1 MDEIRLPPFPNI
13 SLYAKEVM
21 FPCPPRLR
29 SDLTFRHEHTA
40 EGICVIIKHPASRR
54 FFRLEEAE
62 YFIAQQL
69 DGRTSLEEIRQRT
82 QATFDAELPIE
93 DLYAFIQ
100 TLNKNGLLETEEAFK
115 KDASRKP
122 KRFRGTPL
130 YCRIQVCDPYK
141 LLQWLAR
148 RTNFLFTRSF
158 VALSALSILLA
169 ITITATNWRE
179 FREDLPRLNH
189 SSVAPAILLIILV
202 IITVHEF
209 GHGLTCTHFGGE
221 VHEMGF
227 AMMLMMPAFYCNVS
241 DAWLFPE
248 RSKRLWVGF
257 AGPYFELFL
266 WSLAV
271 FAWQITEPET
281 WIHFVALT
289 VMVASGVHTMMN
301 FNPLIKLDGYY
312 LLSDFLELPNL
323 RRRSFRQVG
332 YFWERLFGFG
342 ADEKVDEKLTARERW
357 IFWIYGT
364 IALTG
369 SFSIVGLILISA
381 GGTLVA
387 GRTPLTVLVALMM
400 LFLKFRRRFRR
411 MFASPNGAAAS
422 FDDMDFDTN
431 DEDNEADE
439 GDPPGNEG
447 YFAADGKTASFHEPV
462 TMRDVRKRD
471 TAVIANDTDDGIGSN
486 NVASNDVNSNGGDSS
501 SEANPDNDSSNATKD
516 SILVAMYGRRIR
528 AMQNPPPASD
538 DGHQVD
544 TRVESKKSEAI
555 VPSPPLEVAAP
566 PSKHEHVPD
575 KSGNLT
581 KHEPEA
587 KPKGHATPEKK
598 KSRKSGRYVRK
609 MVWLALAVSGAVALF
624 YIHWEAQASGPL
636 DILPVRN
643 ADVRTEIDGLVDKVF
658 VAEGSIVRKGDLVA
672 RLSVNENKAALG
684 QAEGQIDQL
693 EAQLRLQVAGPTP
706 DEIGVAK
713 TAVVKAKDAL
723 DFAKVKLDAT
733 KELFKNKLVAQLE
746 LDTAENLYATSKDD
760 LADAEGK
767 LKILLNGTR
776 PEQMDQTRAQISSL
790 QAQERFLKWQI
801 QRAEIRSPV
810 NGIVATPEL
819 QLKEL
824 VGQVVLKGAL
834 VAKVFELQKTTVEIA
849 VPENEIPDVKV
860 GQRVMLKVRAYPNET
875 FNGAVT
881 SIATSAFDSSSSGE
895 TTLLPSTP
903 TAPSSNSTP
912 KTILVTTEIDNQSR
926 LLKPGMTGHAKVF
939 CGQRRLID
947 IINRRLARTVKV
959 QFWSWW

>member
-1 MDEIRLPPFPNI
+1 MI
-13 SLYAKEVM
+13 S
-21 FPCPPRLR
+21 CPPRLR
-29 SDLTFRHEHTA
+29 RDLTYRREQTA
-40 EGICVIIKHPASRR
+40 EGTCVVIKHPASRR
-54 FFRLEEAE
+54 FFRLEHAE

-82 QATFDAELPIE
+82 QKTFDAELPIE
-93 DLYAFIQ
+93 DLQAFVQ

-115 KDASRKP
+115 KDERRKP

-148 RTNFLFTRSF
+148 RTNFLFTRPF
-158 VALSALSILLA
+158 VVLSALSILLA
-169 ITITATNWRE
+169 VSVMATNWRD

-189 SSVAPAILLIILV
+189 SSVAPAIVLIVLV
-202 IITVHEF
+202 IIAVHEF

-271 FAWQITEPET
+271 FTWRITEPET
-281 WIHFVALT
+281 WIHFVVLT
-289 VMVASGVHTMMN
+289 VMVASGAHTLMN

-332 YFWERLFGFG
+332 RFWEQLFGFG
-342 ADEKVDEKLTARERW
+342 ADEKADEKLTTRERA

-387 GRTPLTVLVALMM
+387 GRTPMTVLVALIM
-400 LFLKFRRRFRR
+400 LFMKFRRRFRR
-411 MFASPNGAAAS
+411 MFANANGAAAS
-422 FDDMDFDTN
+422 FDDMDFDA
-431 DEDNEADE
+431 DDDNEAD
-439 GDPPGNEG
+439 DADSPSDEG
-447 YFAADGKTASFHEPV
+447 YLEAAGKTASIHEPV
-462 TMRDVRKRD
+462 AMRDVRKKE
-471 TAVIANDTDDGIGSN
+471 TAVIAGDTDYGIGSN
-486 NVASNDVNSNGGDSS
+486 SVDSNGADSNS
-501 SEANPDNDSSNATKD
+501 AAHSENDGSNSTMD
-516 SILVAMYGRRIR
+516 SILEAMYGRRIR
-528 AMQNPPPASD
+528 AMQDRTSASEHAGEGGALEVPKESTSFLIAPPVQKLLPPPVVEEPLPAPVVEQQLPV
-538 DGHQVD
+538 HQPKHHE
-544 TRVESKKSEAI
+544 TK
-555 VPSPPLEVAAP
+555 
-566 PSKHEHVPD
+566 PSKHHHH
-575 KSGNLT
+575 
-581 KHEPEA
+581 HESKGDRHA
-587 KPKGHATPEKK
+587 KPEKK
-598 KSRKSGRYVRK
+598 KSHARGRYIRRV
-609 MVWLALAVSGAVALF
+609 VWLALAASGVVALF
-624 YIHWEAQASGPL
+624 YVHWEAQASGPL

-643 ADVRTEIDGLVDKVF
+643 ADVRTEIDGLIDQIF
-658 VAEGSIVRKGDLVA
+658 VKEGSIVHKGDLVA
-672 RLSVNENKAALG
+672 RLSVRENKAALG
-684 QAEGQIDQL
+684 QAEGQIEQL
-693 EAQLRLQVAGPTP
+693 EAQLRLQVAGPTA

-713 TAVVKAKDAL
+713 TAVAKAKDSL

-733 KELFKNKLVAQLE
+733 KELFKNNLVARLE
-746 LDTAENLYATSKDD
+746 LDTAQDLYATSKDD

-767 LKILLNGTR
+767 LKVLLNGTR
-776 PEQMDQTRAQISSL
+776 PEQIDQTKAQISSL
-790 QAQERFLKWQI
+790 QAQELFLKGQI

-810 NGIVATPEL
+810 DGIVATPEL
-819 QLKEL
+819 ELKEL
-824 VGQVVLKGAL
+824 AGQVVLKGAL
-834 VAKVFELQKTTVEIA
+834 VAKVFELKKTTVEIA

-860 GQRVMLKVRAYPNET
+860 GQKVVLKVRAYPSET

-881 SIATSAFDSSSSGE
+881 AIATSAFASASSGE
-895 TTLLPSTP
+895 STLLPATP
-903 TAPSSNSTP
+903 TAPSSNSAP

-926 LLKPGMTGHAKVF
+926 LLKPGMTGHAKIF

-947 IINRRLARTVKV
+947 IISRRVARTIKV